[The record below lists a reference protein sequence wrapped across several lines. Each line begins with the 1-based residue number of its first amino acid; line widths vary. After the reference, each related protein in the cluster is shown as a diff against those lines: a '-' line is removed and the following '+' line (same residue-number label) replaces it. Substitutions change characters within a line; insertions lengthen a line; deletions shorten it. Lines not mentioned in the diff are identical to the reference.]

1 MSALASAG
9 RAHEGTKP
17 RGHAAGGGAVAP
29 TWRQLLPK
37 VVAAADLATGIVAV
51 LIALRL
57 RFQDVPDLRLAG
69 RSVSYAAAC
78 LVVALAWPPV
88 LAACGAYRRV
98 GLSRGIEGVR
108 RVVVAGVV
116 VFCALAL
123 VHMMLDT
130 TLSGRLVVQITA
142 LLTLAGVGVRLATDQ
157 VVMHARGRNLWRRR
171 VVVLGTPAESASL
184 VHRFTEPPAHG
195 VEVVGSCTIEGTDG
209 GTDGGA
215 DADEQS
221 RAAARAAMD
230 LMHRTGADLL
240 AITGGLSASATRALA
255 WMAEGTGTDV
265 MIAPAV
271 PDVGRQPVAVEV
283 VGAVPL
289 LRVESRQ
296 RRWGRVLVKGV
307 VDRVGAALLLV
318 VLCPVL
324 AAIAVAIRVT
334 SPGPVLYRQLRVG
347 RHGSPF
353 VFRKF
358 RTMEVGADT
367 RNGELARSNEADGL
381 LFKIREDPRLT
392 SIGPFLRRTTLDE
405 LPQLWNVLRGDMSL
419 VGPRPLAVPSDA
431 FVGEDEMRRLRVKP
445 GITGLWQVSGA
456 SELSWQDSV
465 ALDMHYVDHWS
476 LGLDLA
482 ILARTPI
489 AVLRGRGVY

>member
-1 MSALASAG
+1 MSSLAAAG
-9 RAHEGTKP
+9 RAGEETRP
-17 RGHAAGGGAVAP
+17 RGRVFRANVGAP
-29 TWRQLLPK
+29 TWQQVLRK
-37 VVAAADLATGIVAV
+37 AVAAADLATGVVAV
-51 LIALRL
+51 LLALRL
-57 RFQDVPDLRLAG
+57 RYQNVPSLRLGG
-69 RSVSYAAAC
+69 RSVSYVAAC
-78 LVVALAWPPV
+78 LVVAVAWPAV

-108 RVVVAGVV
+108 RVVVAGIV
-116 VFCALAL
+116 VFCALAV
-123 VHMMLDT
+123 VHLMLDT
-130 TLSGRLVVQITA
+130 TLSGRLVVQLTA

-157 VVMHARGRNLWRRR
+157 LVVHARSRDLWRRR
-171 VVVLGTPAESASL
+171 LVVLGTPAESASL
-184 VHRFTEPPAHG
+184 VHRFTELPAPG
-195 VEVVGSCTIEGTDG
+195 VEVVGSCTIDGTDG
-209 GTDGGA
+209 TADGTA
-215 DADEQS
+215 DPDEQS
-221 RAAARAAMD
+221 REAARAAMD

-255 WMAEGTGTDV
+255 WMAEGTGADV

-289 LRVESRQ
+289 LRVEARH
-296 RRWGRVLVKGV
+296 RRWGRVLVKSAI
-307 VDRVGAALLLV
+307 DRVGAALLLV
-318 VLCPVL
+318 VLSPVL
-324 AAIAVAIRVT
+324 AVTAVAIKLT
-334 SPGPVLYRQLRVG
+334 SPGPILFRQLRVG

-353 VFRKF
+353 VFLKF
-358 RTMEVGADT
+358 RTMEVGADDRT
-367 RNGELARSNEADGL
+367 GDLTAANEADGL

-476 LGLDLA
+476 LGLDVA